1 MTEAAPTRLK
11 IKLPTGEIEFEG
23 SEALL
28 KRLLPRLLREL
39 TLSGH
44 TADNL
49 RIKAELLND
58 IDELQHDL
66 AVQDGIVA
74 GMAQLFET
82 SVTLREREN
91 SSLAQYF
98 ERVSQAELEDSELL
112 AATKQMQETQ
122 MSFNLQYLQL
132 QSQMQNEN
140 RSYTAVSNIMKT
152 KHDTVKNTISNIR

>member
-1 MTEAAPTRLK
+1 MDDAAPTRLK
-11 IKLPTGEIEFEG
+11 LKLPNGEIEFEG

-39 TLSGH
+39 TFSSH
-44 TADNL
+44 TAGNL
-49 RIKAELLND
+49 QIKAELLND
-58 IDELQHDL
+58 VDELQQDL

-74 GMAQLFET
+74 AMAQLFET
-82 SVTLREREN
+82 VVALREREN
-91 SSLAQYF
+91 GSLAQYF
-98 ERVSQAELEDSELL
+98 ERVLQADTEGDGLL

-140 RSYTAVSNIMKT
+140 RSYTAISNIMTT
-152 KHDTVKNTISNIR
+152 KHDTVKNSISNIR